1 MYIKEISKKVKIQF
15 TALKAEQ
22 NFLHER
28 YQGGGIR
35 VKIGPISRGENDIQA
50 AKKTNQ
56 PAKSSS
62 SRRNSS
68 PAVRIGVQ
76 SVE

>member
-28 YQGGGIR
+28 YQGGG
-35 VKIGPISRGENDIQA
+35 D
-50 AKKTNQ
+50 
-56 PAKSSS
+56 
-62 SRRNSS
+62 
-68 PAVRIGVQ
+68 Q
-76 SVE
+76 SQNRTDQSGRK